1 MSYDLGQLND
11 LESIRACAQRYCRG
25 VDRLDE
31 ALLKSAYWPEATDDH
46 GAFKGNAMAFA
57 EHCMTAHLKWRSTS
71 HCIFN
76 HTIELD
82 DDGRHARGEIYNVTY
97 LFQADQDVLDT
108 WHGRYLDRYEKRGDE
123 WRIIERVCV
132 HEGTHSEAIAPMEI
146 AAGSF
151 RQGTFDRPSSA
162 RPVGP

>member
-11 LESIRACAQRYCRG
+11 LENIRACAQRYCRG

-46 GAFKGNAMAFA
+46 GAFKGNAMEFA

-76 HTIELD
+76 HSIELD
-82 DDGRHARGEIYNVTY
+82 PDGRHARGEIYNVTY
-97 LFQADQDVLDT
+97 LFKADEDILDT

-132 HEGTHSEAIAPMEI
+132 HEGTHSQQVAPMDI
-146 AAGSF
+146 AAASF
-151 RQGTFDRPSSA
+151 RQGDFDRPGSG
-162 RPVGP
+162 RPIGP